1 MVNKS
6 VKRCLYFLL
15 LVLPVLAFAAPP
27 ELGKELRVG
36 IIHGEGG
43 SFAIQTPDGW
53 VIDWESGAEQGLP
66 AVLYPRGGSWSDSP
80 VVMYATLAKKEQH
93 ASLDAFI
100 TNEVARLKE
109 SSGASL
115 RVQEGKPIATMGE
128 RNSAQVRNLSGDKHG
143 NFESVAYIEEPKTY
157 VRIVLSS
164 RDRAAYED
172 SRDEFEEF
180 VGSYKFLA
188 ENLFRR

>member
-6 VKRCLYFLL
+6 VKRCLYLLL

-36 IIHGEGG
+36 IVHGEGG
-43 SFAIQTPDGW
+43 SFAFQTPDGW

-66 AVLYPRGGSWSDSP
+66 AVLYPKGGSWSDSP
-80 VVMYATLAKKEQH
+80 VVMYASLTKKGE
-93 ASLDAFI
+93 ATLDAFI
-100 TNEVARLKE
+100 TDELTRLRE
-109 SSGASL
+109 SSGAGL
-115 RVQEGKPIATMGE
+115 RVQEGKPIATMGD
-128 RNSAQVRNLSGDKHG
+128 RNSAQVRNLSGASHG
-143 NFESVAYIEEPKTY
+143 NFESVAYIEEKKTY

>member
-1 MVNKS
+1 MLNKS
-6 VKRCLYFLL
+6 VKRCLFLLL

-27 ELGKELRVG
+27 ELGRELRVG
-36 IIHGEGG
+36 IIHGDGG

-66 AVLYPRGGSWSDSP
+66 AVLYPKGGSWSDSP
-80 VVMYATLAKKEQH
+80 VVMYASLAKKEH

-100 TNEVARLKE
+100 TNEVTRLKE
-109 SSGASL
+109 SSGSDF
-115 RVQEGKPIATMGE
+115 RVQEGKPIATQGD

-143 NFESVAYIEEPKTY
+143 NFESVAYIEESKTY

-172 SRDEFEEF
+172 SRDEFEQF